1 VRWKVWAAALL
12 VVTVAGGG
20 AWALGLLPV
29 PSSCTGRTVGVSVAA
44 QPEIAPALRDVA
56 SRFNVEEHR
65 VGGRCVRARVTAV
78 APAEFARRPELRRR
92 ADAWVPESSVW
103 LGIVRDAGDKNVPSG
118 GTPLAATP
126 VVLAMT
132 RPVAEEFAADRVAMS
147 WKLLLNDK
155 ADGVGVAR
163 RAADPAVGV
172 SGMVAMLAVEQVGGK
187 TGDVAGDLRASA
199 PSPADDASGGSA
211 AVLTGLT
218 TAGRLDRSLV
228 VTTEQAAVAYNAA
241 HRPNPVTPIVPDEG
255 TLMLDHPYAVTA
267 RDRRHRDAA
276 AAFGDALGA
285 RSARD
290 ALQRAGFRAPDGTF
304 GDAYAR
310 EHGLLAAPPR
320 ALRLPTRK
328 EIDQALSAW
337 KR

>member
-1 VRWKVWAAALL
+1 MRWKVWAAALL
-12 VVTVAGGG
+12 VVTGVGGG
-20 AWALGLLPV
+20 AWALGLLPG
-29 PSSCTGRTVGVSVAA
+29 PSSCAGGTVRVTVAA
-44 QPEIAPALRDVA
+44 QPEMAPALRDVA
-56 SRFNVEEHR
+56 ARFNVEEHR

-103 LGIVRDAGDKNVPSG
+103 LGAVRDAGDGNVPPG

-132 RPVAEEFAADRVAMS
+132 RPVAEEFAADHVAMS
-147 WKLLLNDK
+147 WKLLLKDE
-155 ADGVGVAR
+155 ADGVALAR
-163 RAADPAVGV
+163 RAADPAVGT

-187 TGDVAGDLRASA
+187 AGDVARDLRGAA
-199 PSPADDASGGSA
+199 PSPVDDASGGSA
-211 AVLTGLT
+211 AVLAGLT
-218 TAGRLDRSLV
+218 TAGRLDRALT
-228 VTTEQAAVAYNAA
+228 VTTEQAAIAYNGA

-290 ALQRAGFRAPDGTF
+290 ALQQAGFRAPDGTF

-310 EHGLLAAPPR
+310 AHGLSAEPPR
-320 ALRLPTRK
+320 ALRLPTPK